1 MYTRNHASVRQAAI
15 ETARTWVTRDFV
27 ILDTETTGL
36 YSPAR
41 IVEISCI
48 DREGNVLVDS
58 LVNPGIPIPA
68 DASAIHGISD
78 ADVAD
83 RPSFS
88 DLWPL
93 VWDAE
98 GNVLVDSLVNP
109 GIPIPADASAIHGI
123 SDADVADR
131 PSFSDLWPLVWDAV
145 RSADCVLIYNASYDC
160 RLLRQSLEGHE
171 AALAQAGQ
179 LTCGCIME
187 LYAQFYG
194 QYSEYHGSYT
204 WQKLVNAVGQCGLH
218 MDGTAHRALA
228 DTRASLA
235 VLKYLASMAD

>member
-1 MYTRNHASVRQAAI
+1 MYRRNHASVRQAAI
-15 ETARTWVTRDFV
+15 ETARTWVSKDFV

-93 VWDAE
+93 VWDA
-98 GNVLVDSLVNP
+98 
-109 GIPIPADASAIHGI
+109 
-123 SDADVADR
+123 
-131 PSFSDLWPLVWDAV
+131 V
-145 RSADCVLIYNASYDC
+145 RNADCVLIYNASYDC
-160 RLLRQSLEGHE
+160 RLIRQSLEGHE

-179 LTCGCIME
+179 LSYGCIMA

-194 QYSEYHGSYT
+194 QYNEYHGSYT
-204 WQKLVNAVGQCGLH
+204 WQKLVNAVSQCDLQMEGP
-218 MDGTAHRALA
+218 AHRALA

-235 VLKYLASMAD
+235 VLNYMAAMAHCS

>member
-1 MYTRNHASVRQAAI
+1 MTLSTMYTRNHASVRQAAI
-15 ETARTWVTRDFV
+15 ETARTWVAKDFV

-48 DREGNVLVDS
+48 DGEGNVLVDS

-78 ADVAD
+78 
-83 RPSFS
+83 
-88 DLWPL
+88 
-93 VWDAE
+93 E
-98 GNVLVDSLVNP
+98 
-109 GIPIPADASAIHGI
+109 
-123 SDADVADR
+123 DVADR

-145 RSADCVLIYNASYDC
+145 RNADCVLIYNASYDC
-160 RLLRQSLEGHE
+160 RLIRQSLDGHE

-179 LTCGCIME
+179 LKYGCIME
-187 LYAQFYG
+187 LYARFYG
-194 QYSEYHGSYT
+194 HYSEYHGSYT
-204 WQKLVNAVGQCGLH
+204 WQKLVNAVSQCGLH

-228 DTRASLA
+228 DTRASLT

>member
-15 ETARTWVTRDFV
+15 ETARTWVTKDFV

-93 VWDAE
+93 VWDA
-98 GNVLVDSLVNP
+98 
-109 GIPIPADASAIHGI
+109 
-123 SDADVADR
+123 
-131 PSFSDLWPLVWDAV
+131 V
-145 RSADCVLIYNASYDC
+145 RNADCVLIYNASYDC

-179 LTCGCIME
+179 LKYGCIME

-235 VLKYLASMAD
+235 VLKYMASMAD

>member
-48 DREGNVLVDS
+48 DR
-58 LVNPGIPIPA
+58 
-68 DASAIHGISD
+68 
-78 ADVAD
+78 
-83 RPSFS
+83 
-88 DLWPL
+88 
-93 VWDAE
+93 E

>member
-15 ETARTWVTRDFV
+15 ETAKTWVAKDFV

-88 DLWPL
+88 
-93 VWDAE
+93 
-98 GNVLVDSLVNP
+98 G
-109 GIPIPADASAIHGI
+109 
-123 SDADVADR
+123 
-131 PSFSDLWPLVWDAV
+131 LWPLVWDAV
-145 RSADCVLIYNASYDC
+145 RNADCVLIYNASYDC
-160 RLLRQSLEGHE
+160 RLIRQSLEGYE
-171 AALAQAGQ
+171 VALAQAGQ

-194 QYSEYHGSYT
+194 QYSEFHGSNR
-204 WQKLVNAVGQCGLH
+204 WQKLTNAVSQCGLK
-218 MDGTAHRALA
+218 MEGVAHRALA
-228 DTRASLA
+228 DTRASLS
-235 VLKYLASMAD
+235 VLKYMASMADCVQSW

>member
-1 MYTRNHASVRQAAI
+1 MYTRNHASSRQAAI
-15 ETARTWVTRDFV
+15 ETAKTWLTKDFV

-36 YSPAR
+36 DSLAR

-48 DREGNVLVDS
+48 DREGNVLLDS

-68 DASAIHGISD
+68 DAAAIHGISE

-83 RPSFS
+83 KPSFPA
-88 DLWPL
+88 LWPI
-93 VWDAE
+93 VW
-98 GNVLVDSLVNP
+98 N
-109 GIPIPADASAIHGI
+109 AIRNAG
-123 SDADVADR
+123 
-131 PSFSDLWPLVWDAV
+131 
-145 RSADCVLIYNASYDC
+145 CVLIYNAAYDC
-160 RLLRQSLEGHE
+160 RLIRQSLEGRE

-204 WQKLVNAVGQCGLH
+204 WQKLVNAVSQCGLQ
-218 MDGTAHRALA
+218 MEGSAHRSFA

-235 VLKYLASMAD
+235 VLKYMASMADCVQSW

>member
-93 VWDAE
+93 VWDA
-98 GNVLVDSLVNP
+98 
-109 GIPIPADASAIHGI
+109 
-123 SDADVADR
+123 
-131 PSFSDLWPLVWDAV
+131 V

-160 RLLRQSLEGHE
+160 PFTTPIPGGSRGCPGSSRATHLRMHHGTLRPVLRAIQRVSWFLYVAETGKRRRSMRPAYGWNSTPGPCRYPGILSSSQIFGIDGRLS
-171 AALAQAGQ
+171 A
-179 LTCGCIME
+179 
-187 LYAQFYG
+187 
-194 QYSEYHGSYT
+194 
-204 WQKLVNAVGQCGLH
+204 KLVITYAVARLTNPEPH
-218 MDGTAHRALA
+218 LA
-228 DTRASLA
+228 W
-235 VLKYLASMAD
+235 

>member
-68 DASAIHGISD
+68 DAAAIHGISD
-78 ADVAD
+78 
-83 RPSFS
+83 
-88 DLWPL
+88 
-93 VWDAE
+93 E
-98 GNVLVDSLVNP
+98 
-109 GIPIPADASAIHGI
+109 
-123 SDADVADR
+123 DVADR

-145 RSADCVLIYNASYDC
+145 RNADCVLIYNASYDC
-160 RLLRQSLEGHE
+160 RLIRQSLDGHE

-179 LTCGCIME
+179 LSYGCIME

-235 VLKYLASMAD
+235 VLKYLASLAE

>member
-1 MYTRNHASVRQAAI
+1 MYTGNHEIDRQAAI
-15 ETARTWVTRDFV
+15 ETAKTWVTKNFV

-68 DASAIHGISD
+68 DAAAIHGISD

-83 RPSFS
+83 RPSFPA
-88 DLWPL
+88 LWPL
-93 VWDAE
+93 VW
-98 GNVLVDSLVNP
+98 N
-109 GIPIPADASAIHGI
+109 
-123 SDADVADR
+123 
-131 PSFSDLWPLVWDAV
+131 AV
-145 RSADCVLIYNASYDC
+145 RNADCVLVYNASYDC
-160 RLLRQSLEGHE
+160 RLIRQSLEGHE

-204 WQKLVNAVGQCGLH
+204 WQKLVNAVRQCGLQ
-218 MDGTAHRALA
+218 MEGAAHRSLA

-235 VLKYLASMAD
+235 VLKCVASMADCVQS

>member
-78 ADVAD
+78 
-83 RPSFS
+83 
-88 DLWPL
+88 
-93 VWDAE
+93 E
-98 GNVLVDSLVNP
+98 
-109 GIPIPADASAIHGI
+109 
-123 SDADVADR
+123 DVADR

-145 RSADCVLIYNASYDC
+145 RNADCVLIYNASYDC
-160 RLLRQSLEGHE
+160 RLIRQSLDGHE

-179 LTCGCIME
+179 LSYGCIME

-235 VLKYLASMAD
+235 VLKYLASLAE

>member
-1 MYTRNHASVRQAAI
+1 MVAFKKYRHGSDRWTAI
-15 ETARTWVTRDFV
+15 EMAREWVSKNFV

-36 YSPAR
+36 DSLAR

-68 DASAIHGISD
+68 DAAAIHGISD

-83 RPSFS
+83 RPSFPA
-88 DLWPL
+88 LWPL
-93 VWDAE
+93 VWNE
-98 GNVLVDSLVNP
+98 
-109 GIPIPADASAIHGI
+109 
-123 SDADVADR
+123 
-131 PSFSDLWPLVWDAV
+131 V
-145 RSADCVLIYNASYDC
+145 RNADCVLVYNASYDC
-160 RLLRQSLEGHE
+160 RLIRQSLEGRE

-179 LTCGCIME
+179 LSYGCIME

-204 WQKLVNAVGQCGLH
+204 WQKLVNAVRQCGLQ
-218 MDGTAHRALA
+218 MEGSAHRALA
-228 DTRASLA
+228 DTRASLV
-235 VLKYLASMAD
+235 VLEYMASLADYVQR

>member
-1 MYTRNHASVRQAAI
+1 MYTRNHASVRQEAI
-15 ETARTWVTRDFV
+15 ETARTWVTKDFV

-93 VWDAE
+93 VWDA
-98 GNVLVDSLVNP
+98 
-109 GIPIPADASAIHGI
+109 
-123 SDADVADR
+123 
-131 PSFSDLWPLVWDAV
+131 V
-145 RSADCVLIYNASYDC
+145 RNADCVLIYNASYDC

-179 LTCGCIME
+179 LKYGCIME

-235 VLKYLASMAD
+235 VLKYMASMAD